1 MVRLRDHERAGD
13 LVREIA
19 SQFLLEADARQGGMM
34 LERQFA
40 SGVLSYRFTVG
51 VPASNEERSLR
62 VEFVAGAT
70 NPAVF
75 ADGPRC
81 LRHRWSNDSLCMWD
95 PDAPAGERWVCGDG
109 LPALATHAR
118 LHLHCEAECR
128 SGRPWPKAEMAGE
141 HPRKPQCPSCRGR
154 GR

>member
-1 MVRLRDHERAGD
+1 MSRLRPHERAGD
-13 LVREIA
+13 LTQDIA
-19 SQFLLEADARQGGMM
+19 GQFLLEADARRDGMAV
-34 LERQFA
+34 ERQFA
-40 SGVLSYRFTVG
+40 NGVLSYQFAVG
-51 VPASNEERSLR
+51 VPASSEERSLR
-62 VEFVAGAT
+62 VEFVARAA

-95 PDAPAGERWVCGDG
+95 PAAPAGERWVCDDG
-109 LPALATHAR
+109 LPALATHVR

-128 SGRPWPKAEMAGE
+128 AGRPWPKAEMAGD
-141 HPRKPQCPSCRGR
+141 HPRKPQCPSCRGK

>member
-1 MVRLRDHERAGD
+1 VIRLHQHARAGD
-13 LVREIA
+13 LIHDIA
-19 SQFLLEADARQGGMM
+19 GQFLLEADARRDAMAI
-34 LERQFA
+34 ERVFA
-40 SGVLSYRFTVG
+40 NGILSYHFALG
-51 VPASNEERSLR
+51 VPATSEERSLR
-62 VEFVAGAT
+62 AEFFACVA

-81 LRHRWSNDSLCMWD
+81 LRHRWANDSLCMWD
-95 PDAPAGERWVCGDG
+95 PDAPASERWVCGDG
-109 LPALATHAR
+109 LPALAAHVR

-128 SGRPWPKAEMAGE
+128 AGSPWPKAEMAGK

>member
-1 MVRLRDHERAGD
+1 MIRLYYHERAGD
-13 LVREIA
+13 LVRDIA
-19 SQFLLEADARQGGMM
+19 GQFLLEAEARHHGMTV
-34 LERQFA
+34 EREFA
-40 SGVLSYRFTVG
+40 NGTLSYRFAVG
-51 VPASNEERSLR
+51 VPASSEERLLR
-62 VEFVAGAT
+62 AEFVAGAA

-95 PDAPAGERWVCGDG
+95 PVASASERWVCGDG

-128 SGRPWPKAEMAGE
+128 AGRPWPKAEMAGE

>member
-1 MVRLRDHERAGD
+1 MIRLRHYRQAGD
-13 LVREIA
+13 LVYDIA
-19 SQFLLEADARQGGMM
+19 GQFLLEAGARHDGMAI
-34 LERQFA
+34 EREFA
-40 SGVLSYRFTVG
+40 NGVLSYRFAIG
-51 VPASNEERSLR
+51 VPASSQERSLR
-62 VEFVAGAT
+62 AEFVAGAA

-95 PDAPAGERWVCGDG
+95 PDAPASERWVCGDG

-128 SGRPWPKAEMAGE
+128 VGRPWPKAEMAGD
-141 HPRKPQCPSCRGR
+141 HPRKRQCPSCRGK